1 MKDSR
6 REKLSYFIK
15 IMEPPLRIRLNLLFG
30 LHCDYTI
37 GRRIPRTEKN
47 DYRITN
53 NSYPV

>member
-15 IMEPPLRIRLNLLFG
+15 IMELPLRIRLNLLFG

-37 GRRIPRTEKN
+37 GRRIPRPKKMT
-47 DYRITN
+47 T
-53 NSYPV
+53 V

>member
-15 IMEPPLRIRLNLLFG
+15 IMEPPLRIRLNLLYG
-30 LHCDYTI
+30 LYCDYTI
-37 GRRIPRTEKN
+37 GRRIPRPEKN